1 MRVQMKD
8 AEEIYPIL
16 GVITLFFVV
25 FLTLAFFFRQDNKSV
40 KEQRAY
46 DVEHCIRFEATSSTK
61 RKCVCY
67 DNEKCANFIS
77 EIP

>member
-1 MRVQMKD
+1 MKD
-8 AEEIYPIL
+8 SEVIYPIL
-16 GVITLFFVV
+16 GVIALISAV
-25 FLTLAFFFRQDNKSV
+25 FLTLAFFFRQDNKSAE
-40 KEQRAY
+40 EQRVY
-46 DVEHCIRFEATSSTK
+46 DAEHCIRFEAVSSTK